1 MRITIMTEKINDKKT
16 AIFAATLQLISQQ
29 GLHATPMSQI
39 ADKAKIGM
47 GTIYHYFPS
56 KESLINALYL
66 ENKAKLL
73 SFLMLSY
80 DADCAI
86 EQSFKTLMRSMITYY
101 SQNPADLYFI
111 EQCENSPIIT
121 ESTKEDG
128 LRSAGVLIELFCRAK
143 VENLIKEIPFEILGA
158 LIGGSMI
165 SLAKLC
171 LSDGVKIDS
180 NAFDVALDAMW
191 DMLKR

>member
-1 MRITIMTEKINDKKT
+1 MLEKIKDKKS
-16 AIFAATLQLISQQ
+16 AIFASTLQLISQQ

-39 ADKAKIGM
+39 AERAKIGM
-47 GTIYHYFPS
+47 GTIYHYFSS

-66 ENKAKLL
+66 ENKARLL
-73 SFLMLSY
+73 SSLMQTYLPGCS
-80 DADCAI
+80 I
-86 EQSFKTLMRSMITYY
+86 EQSFKTLLRSMITYY
-101 SQNPADLYFI
+101 TQNPAELYFV

-121 ESTKEDG
+121 ESTRVEG
-128 LRSAGVLIELFCRAK
+128 LRSAGILTELFDRAK
-143 VENLIKEIPFEILGA
+143 AENIIKEIPFEIMGA

-171 LSDGVKIDS
+171 LGAAVKIDS
-180 NAFDVALDAMW
+180 QDFETSLDAMW